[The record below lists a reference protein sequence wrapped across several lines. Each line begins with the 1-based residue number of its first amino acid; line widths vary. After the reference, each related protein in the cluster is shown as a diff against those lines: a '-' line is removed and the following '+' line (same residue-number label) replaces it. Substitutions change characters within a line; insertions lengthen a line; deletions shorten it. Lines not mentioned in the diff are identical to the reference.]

1 MKLIVVGLG
10 YIGLLIL
17 IMFVKYGVDV
27 FGVDINQ

>member
-27 FGVDINQ
+27 FGVDIN